1 MFQEGDV
8 WPNSSADITV
18 YFNPLEARLYQQT
31 IYCDISGMNSLCVVT
46 KLPSSRNICI
56 CVYVCVHM
64 CVCVCKYVCI
74 HVYVYSCVCID
85 VCVCESMC
93 VCVCVHV
100 YMCKLYVYV
109 CICVRVC
116 VQECEDCRLR
126 PFGAT

>member
-74 HVYVYSCVCID
+74 HVYVYSRVCID

-93 VCVCVHV
+93 VCMCACVHV
-100 YMCKLYVYV
+100 
-109 CICVRVC
+109 
-116 VQECEDCRLR
+116 
-126 PFGAT
+126 